1 MRVAV
6 LSWTAQR
13 LGGVEAYLSLV
24 LPAMRRA
31 GLDVAFWYE
40 HHEAG
45 ERQAIDMPDEIPVF
59 SAAELGAAGA
69 VEKLREWKPDV
80 LYVHGLHD
88 TNVEL
93 RLLRI
98 APAVQFVHT
107 YIGTC
112 VSGTKT
118 HTRPGVIA
126 CDRRFGM
133 SCLAYYFPRGCG
145 GKSPATMWNL
155 YREQSRRLELLRQYR
170 AVLTHST
177 HMKTELDRHGVR
189 CTVVP
194 FPVTSVAG
202 HDARRGGAA
211 VSLLFVGRMDALKGG
226 LFLLDSLPEVQRALN
241 RPVRLTLAGDGPDR
255 REWGERARHIRADHH
270 DIEITFPGW
279 QSAEQVDLLMATTDL
294 LVVPSVWPEPFGS
307 VGPAAAQHGVP
318 AAAFAVGGI
327 PEWLHEGVN
336 GHLADAHPPSA
347 ISLAGAI
354 VACMQ
359 DPQHYA
365 ALCDGARD
373 VGSSFTM
380 ERHLPEL
387 MRVFRQASATRW

>member
-6 LSWTAQR
+6 LAWTAQR

-24 LPAMRRA
+24 VPAMSRA

-45 ERQAIDMPDEIPVF
+45 ERQGIDIPADTPVF
-59 SAAELGAAGA
+59 SAAELGTEGA

-80 LYVHGLHD
+80 LYAHGLHNTD
-88 TNVEL
+88 AER
-93 RLLRI
+93 RLLHI

-118 HTRPGVIA
+118 HTRPETIA
-126 CDRRFGM
+126 CDRQFGP

-145 GKSPATMWNL
+145 GKSPATMWTL
-155 YREQSRRLELLRQYR
+155 YREQSRRLELLRKYR
-170 AVLTHST
+170 AVLTHSA
-177 HMKTELDRHGVR
+177 HMQSELDRHGVHS
-189 CTVVP
+189 TVVP
-194 FPVTSVAG
+194 FPVTSVAEP
-202 HDARRGGAA
+202 HDRRGGAA
-211 VSLLFVGRMDALKGG
+211 LSLLFVGRMDELKGG
-226 LFLLDSLPEVQRALN
+226 VFLLDSLPEVHRALN
-241 RPVRLTLAGDGPDR
+241 RPVRLTMAGDGRDR
-255 REWGERARHIRADHH
+255 REWGQRARQIQASHR

-279 QSAEQVDLLMATTDL
+279 QSAEQVDVLMATTDL

-336 GHLADAHPPSA
+336 GHLAEGHPPSA

-354 VACMQ
+354 VACVQ
-359 DPQHYA
+359 DAQHYA
-365 ALCDGARD
+365 ALSLGARR
-373 VGSSFTM
+373 VASSFTM

-387 MRVFRQASATRW
+387 IRVFQQVA